1 VTDQWKSLGLKLSA
15 SGTKSSKKG
24 ARIFDTTNPGS
35 IKAGDPDLGAPNQRC
50 TPAGPGIGAGGEPT
64 SGNKGVNCKP
74 QGNALI
80 IQEDN
85 AYPDIPNDNVNG
97 GTITFDFFEPGGKYV
112 YEMGL
117 LDIDYATTVKVVYE
131 NGDGSTSE
139 NDLVVPLLGDN
150 SFQVLKIRQ
159 AAVRSIKVIMARS
172 GAVTYIMFW

>member
-1 VTDQWKSLGLKLSA
+1 MTVSA
-15 SGTKSSKKG
+15 SGTESSKKG
-24 ARIFDTTNPGS
+24 ARIFDTTNPGTQD
-35 IKAGDPDLGAPNQRC
+35 AGDPDLGAPNQRC
-50 TPAGPGIGAGGEPT
+50 TPAGPGIGVGGEP
-64 SGNKGVNCKP
+64 SLGNWGVNCEP

-80 IQEDN
+80 VQEDN
-85 AYPDIPNDNVNG
+85 ANPNIPDDNVNG
-97 GTITFDFFEPGGKYV
+97 GTIAFDFFEPGGKYV